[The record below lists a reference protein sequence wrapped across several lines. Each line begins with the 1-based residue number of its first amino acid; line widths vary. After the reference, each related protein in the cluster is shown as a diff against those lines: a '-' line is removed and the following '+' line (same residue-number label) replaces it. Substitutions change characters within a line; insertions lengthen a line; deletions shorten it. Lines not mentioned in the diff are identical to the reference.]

1 MLSQNDLKEKIKS
14 LHDELVNL
22 IENSFNEADYYYWHA
37 FKIFQEEFEKKYGI
51 KIMNHELEQIFNSLV
66 NEIYGGMNDDILNI
80 LRTLKYQ
87 LQELTDMLIEKILE
101 KGPERAMK
109 DMLIVIR
116 KKMLINE
123 QYNDIVI
130 NKLKKYI
137 DNIILKIEELKKNT
151 LLTKIL
157 HPVTVK
163 VFSKIGIEILEF
175 DPSYEEFINEVHM
188 ILSPDHIVGVTSI
201 EEAIKFI
208 MKISEEKNIK
218 YREIPSDILQSG
230 ENYVVVPSNVKYPRI
245 TKEIVRILKPCIIL
259 YPNNP
264 APLMIK
270 KQSANLG
277 VLIAHMTD

>member
-1 MLSQNDLKEKIKS
+1 MLSQNDLNEKIKS

-22 IENSFNEADYYYWHA
+22 VENSLDEADYYYWHA
-37 FKIFQEEFEKKYGI
+37 FRIFREELEEKYGI

-66 NEIYGGMNDDILNI
+66 NEIFGGVNDDILNI

-87 LQELTDMLIEKILE
+87 LQASTNMLIEKILE
-101 KGPERAMK
+101 KGPERTMK
-109 DMLIVIR
+109 DMLITIR
-116 KKMLINE
+116 KKMLMNE
-123 QYNDIVI
+123 KYNDIVI

-157 HPVTVK
+157 HPTTVK
-163 VFSKIGIEILEF
+163 VLSRIGIEILAF
-175 DPSYEEFINEVHM
+175 NPSYEEFINEVHM
-188 ILSPDHIVGVTSI
+188 ILSPDHIVGVTTI
-201 EEAIKFI
+201 EEATKFI

-218 YREIPSDILQSG
+218 YREITSDILQSE
-230 ENYVVVPSNVKYPRI
+230 ENYVIVPSNVKYPKI
-245 TKEIVRILKPCIIL
+245 TKEIVKILKPCIIL

-270 KQSANLG
+270 KQSVNLG
-277 VLIAHMTD
+277 ILIAHMTD